1 MRHLSTI
8 ITILALIASCSL
20 PEDPDI
26 GVLVS
31 CKATQVERT
40 SEGKI
45 CVRID
50 SDLPQVKVCTSD
62 GKGETFCLNVVPD
75 YYQCINLSLY
85 EGVTILEV
93 WSGSYCRIEI
103 NR

>member
-1 MRHLSTI
+1 MRYLSTI
-8 ITILALIASCSL
+8 ITILILASCSL

-31 CKATQVERT
+31 CKATEVERT
-40 SEGKI
+40 SDGKI

-50 SDLPQVKVCTSD
+50 SQIPSVKVCTSD
-62 GKGETFCLNVVPD
+62 GKGYTFCLTVVPD

-85 EGVTILEV
+85 DDLTILEV
-93 WSGSYCRIEI
+93 WAGSYCRIEI